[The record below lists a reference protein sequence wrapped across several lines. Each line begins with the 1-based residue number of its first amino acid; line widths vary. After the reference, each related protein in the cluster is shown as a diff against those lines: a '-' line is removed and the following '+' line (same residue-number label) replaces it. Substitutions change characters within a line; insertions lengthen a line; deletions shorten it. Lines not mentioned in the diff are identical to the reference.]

1 MTAVFPT
8 FRITCMYT
16 HYTYIHDTYT
26 TTKIFGIMNTEI
38 TNYLALWFDPSD
50 SRSFQDGR
58 RTLISI
64 EGGSVKVEMSKTRG
78 RCSKITNIYNK
89 FLNPWF
95 MRILDSDEQRMMS
108 QLFRQLDEFDGVM
121 VRAIEELT
129 DWLTT
134 KARETLDLVNGGK
147 CQEANEFIKVKRKE
161 IQPTRVMISER
172 IQDLYRLQADF
183 INIS

>member
-1 MTAVFPT
+1 
-8 FRITCMYT
+8 
-16 HYTYIHDTYT
+16 
-26 TTKIFGIMNTEI
+26 
-38 TNYLALWFDPSD
+38 
-50 SRSFQDGR
+50 
-58 RTLISI
+58 
-64 EGGSVKVEMSKTRG
+64 
-78 RCSKITNIYNK
+78 
-89 FLNPWF
+89 